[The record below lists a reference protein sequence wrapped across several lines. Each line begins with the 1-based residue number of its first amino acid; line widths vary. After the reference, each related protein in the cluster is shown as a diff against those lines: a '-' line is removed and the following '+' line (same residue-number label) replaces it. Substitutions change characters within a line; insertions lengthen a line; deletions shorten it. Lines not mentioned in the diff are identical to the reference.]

1 MSCPIH
7 SYESTSLHLLTTA
20 FAPAAPPTSS
30 AYLNPIA
37 FLHNQ
42 VNRLSSEQYS
52 QDAKVNLL
60 APQVY
65 TQLPQAHLV
74 SFPAP
79 AAVST
84 RSVHADDGEKEKITT
99 VIITFYNAHKD
110 NGPVTAQS

>member
-1 MSCPIH
+1 MRKTNDLTWFQSVFIQSMPCPIH
-7 SYESTSLHLLTTA
+7 SYESTSLRLLTTA

-30 AYLNPIA
+30 AYLNPTA

-79 AAVST
+79 AAVNVL
-84 RSVHADDGEKEKITT
+84 R
-99 VIITFYNAHKD
+99 
-110 NGPVTAQS
+110 PC